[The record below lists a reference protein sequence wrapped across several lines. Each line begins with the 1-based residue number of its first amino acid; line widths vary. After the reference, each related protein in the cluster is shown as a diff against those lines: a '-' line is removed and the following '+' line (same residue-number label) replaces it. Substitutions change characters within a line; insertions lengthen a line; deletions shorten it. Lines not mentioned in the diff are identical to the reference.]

1 MLDKSQNVVSV
12 CLTTI
17 VNLLSFIVETIF
29 IRKNSRSIM
38 LDSPANILGNPL
50 SSFLMQR
57 FSELSICAALSSS

>member
-17 VNLLSFIVETIF
+17 VNLLSFIVETFF

-38 LDSPANILGNPL
+38 LDSPAKILGNPL
-50 SSFLMQR
+50 SSFLMHR
-57 FSELSICAALSSS
+57 LSELSICAALSSS